1 MTVQS
6 MQQTIDETERRRAKQ
21 LAYNELHHIQPKQI
35 VKAIAENELV
45 TLAKRGDKSQT
56 DAPHS
61 AGYGQQAAD
70 RPDTLSMAAEGN
82 PHYGKKAESPEERVE
97 RLRRLMKKA
106 AADFDFVLAAQL
118 RDELK
123 RAEALLG

>member
-1 MTVQS
+1 M
-6 MQQTIDETERRRAKQ
+6 
-21 LAYNELHHIQPKQI
+21 
-35 VKAIAENELV
+35 
-45 TLAKRGDKSQT
+45 TLAKRGDKSQSDT
-56 DAPHS
+56 TLS
-61 AGYGQQAAD
+61 AGYGQQAAGQSD
-70 RPDTLSMAAEGN
+70 SLSMAAEGH

-123 RAEALLG
+123 RAEAQLE